1 MGESKACR
9 ICGVSP
15 EILWDHPELAARC
28 VRVQFRPDDSY
39 HGGRPSKPE
48 RGNSRMAALEES
60 GCSRYGV
67 FFERGVGGGAG
78 DFHDAS
84 GLGDGGALADHLA
97 ELAKFG
103 GANGAGP
110 ADVFLAGQHRA
121 VGLATAGYQGP
132 QAAWFCDT
140 HAWVGLKYAG
150 QPAGLAWLSILTT
163 VGLYPRPWIRE
174 RGLGADQR

>member
-1 MGESKACR
+1 MSESRACR
-9 ICGVSP
+9 ICGISP

-39 HGGRPSKPE
+39 
-48 RGNSRMAALEES
+48 
-60 GCSRYGV
+60 
-67 FFERGVGGGAG
+67 GGA
-78 DFHDAS
+78 
-84 GLGDGGALADHLA
+84 
-97 ELAKFG
+97 
-103 GANGAGP
+103 
-110 ADVFLAGQHRA
+110 
-121 VGLATAGYQGP
+121 

-163 VGLYPRPWIRE
+163 VGLYRRAWPRE